1 MERKE
6 LEDYV
11 ERSQSLLESSPQMD
25 EQNTQRK
32 VIEPL
37 LELLGW
43 EMLSPEVELEYSV
56 QMGVGTKK
64 ADYALML
71 EGTPVVFV
79 EAKGADTTITSG
91 YRDQL
96 TSYMRQ
102 TGVDWGILTNGRE
115 LQLFKRKQDG
125 RRPDEI
131 SLGTIPLDELPDR
144 VGLLQAFTRTSIESG
159 ESETIAENIETTR
172 RAANELRENKE
183 RISTRVT
190 EVVTD
195 EIGEAVSQ
203 TVEDG
208 AKQFVDVLASS
219 LEGQGR
225 EENPIQEEEMG
236 RRASGIPSEWEPG
249 EGKNAVAG
257 TISRKDIEGPANGQI
272 AIFPTRTSGI
282 KFLRENNAWGF
293 VRVGQNPDYAGF
305 YVAGGP
311 QEIRYFAT
319 IKEIVP
325 AEEAVLSRDAD
336 SYTGDEAGYEPG
348 DQVVVFEPGTLY
360 ELEDPIQYKRK
371 APQGRVYS
379 DLGTF
384 QSASTTEDVI

>member
-79 EAKGADTTITSG
+79 EAKGADTTITSD

-102 TGVDWGILTNGRE
+102 TGVDWGILTNGRK

-131 SLGTIPLDELPDR
+131 SLGTISLDELPDR

-225 EENPIQEEEMG
+225 EEIPIQEEEIG
-236 RRASGIPSEWEPG
+236 RRDSGIPSEWEPG
-249 EGKNAVAG
+249 EGKNAIAG

-293 VRVGQNPDYAGF
+293 VRVGQDPDYAGF